1 MGSLCKQPSHPI
13 WVVASES
20 HYSVLFALSAA
31 VQDTSPLAEVA
42 RLVESAVCSVK
53 GPRPIRLPG
62 RSEGSGRSHAP
73 RSAACASWKPAVL
86 ASGARRRPPQS

>member
-42 RLVESAVCSVK
+42 RLVDSAVCSV
-53 GPRPIRLPG
+53 
-62 RSEGSGRSHAP
+62 
-73 RSAACASWKPAVL
+73 
-86 ASGARRRPPQS
+86 